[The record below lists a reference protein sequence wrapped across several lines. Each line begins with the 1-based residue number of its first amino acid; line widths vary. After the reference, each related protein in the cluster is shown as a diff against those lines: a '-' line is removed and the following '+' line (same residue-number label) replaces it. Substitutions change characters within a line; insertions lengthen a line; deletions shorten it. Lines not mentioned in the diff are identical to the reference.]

1 MPTRAMLGGAPIRV
15 RFSHLNDMFLG
26 AVVTDMLQ
34 MTVIEIINV
43 IAMTNGCMATAWAM
57 DVRISPGRLIAGWHW
72 RFLSSHV
79 RRGYVASSVFEEPSD
94 QTRAGD
100 APPVRPCQL

>member
-1 MPTRAMLGGAPIRV
+1 MHTRAVFGGAPIRV

-26 AVVTDMLQ
+26 AVVTYMLQ

-43 IAMTNGCMATAWAM
+43 IAMTNGCVATPWAM
-57 DVRISPGRLIAGWHW
+57 DVRTSPGRLIAGWHW

-79 RRGYVASSVFEEPSD
+79 RRGVCRLICV
-94 QTRAGD
+94 
-100 APPVRPCQL
+100 